1 MTALEAALAGES
13 FAAIFNLGNLL
24 IFLFLSLGNT
34 ALLTLVA
41 GKFLLALQ
49 QCGYK
54 GKRYLKWVRG
64 KHNGYFSR
72 LMLLSL
78 MSILFFCVTCMCFST
93 IGGEWVRPS
102 AYIGLLAYLLFI
114 LVYLDAERHVTAKLP
129 LKMTRRLVRLIVT
142 YVLLQL
148 ILNFG
153 LIVLTNYIV
162 FATKSELYFILRYFP
177 ICFLPLL
184 APFVLW
190 LAYIINEPMER
201 ANNRRYIRDCKRVL
215 DQSDIVKIGI
225 TGSFGKTS
233 VKNILTGILSQKYR
247 VLSTPGSYNTPLGIS
262 LTVKKLDAT
271 HDIFI
276 AEMGARHVGDISD
289 LAAIVKPQYAVLT
302 GVNTQHLESFGSEEK
317 ILETKFELFEGLSP
331 AGVGFFSAD
340 NAGSLELYRRFGGT
354 KFLAGISEGDDLVFA
369 DEIDIS
375 EHGTAFTLRIRGEKP
390 VHCLATL
397 LGKHNIS
404 NICLAA
410 AVAYRLGMSPT
421 EIALGINKLSA
432 IEHRLALLPNHRE
445 IVIIDDS
452 YNANEDGIAVALE
465 VLSTFPGRKIVVTP
479 GLIELGAR
487 ENEAN
492 YAFGKQLAEKADKVI
507 VVGRHNAEM
516 LIKGMLD
523 AGMQREDILFERNLS
538 RGNERLNEIGEKGDV
553 VLFEN
558 DLPDTYS

>member
-331 AGVGFFSAD
+331 DGVGFFSAD

-375 EHGTAFTLRIRGEKP
+375 EHGTAFTP
-390 VHCLATL
+390 AH
-397 LGKHNIS
+397 
-404 NICLAA
+404 
-410 AVAYRLGMSPT
+410 
-421 EIALGINKLSA
+421 
-432 IEHRLALLPNHRE
+432 
-445 IVIIDDS
+445 
-452 YNANEDGIAVALE
+452 
-465 VLSTFPGRKIVVTP
+465 PGRKAGALSDDASGKAQHLQHLPRGGGRIPPGHEPDGDRARNQQAVRHRTP
-479 GLIELGAR
+479 ARAPAQSQGNRHHRRQLQRQRGRNRGRAGGA
-487 ENEAN
+487 E
-492 YAFGKQLAEKADKVI
+492 YV
-507 VVGRHNAEM
+507 
-516 LIKGMLD
+516 
-523 AGMQREDILFERNLS
+523 S
-538 RGNERLNEIGEKGDV
+538 GEKNRRHARAHRAGRAGKRGE
-553 VLFEN
+553 LR
-558 DLPDTYS
+558 LRQTARGKSG